1 MQSLDLFRVFRAF
14 RGLTA
19 VFRIMMYFYDNGKHN
34 MPHIHAEYQDDEAVF
49 SILDGEVI
57 SGSLPRKQTRLVQ
70 AWIELYQE
78 SLMIDWKLAV
88 SGQEP
93 LRIEPLR

>member
-1 MQSLDLFRVFRAF
+1 MVD
-14 RGLTA
+14 
-19 VFRIMMYFYDNGKHN
+19 
-34 MPHIHAEYQDDEAVF
+34 
-49 SILDGEVI
+49 
-57 SGSLPRKQTRLVQ
+57 SLPPKQMRLVQ

-93 LRIEPLR
+93 FRIEPLR

>member
-1 MQSLDLFRVFRAF
+1 MLSIEL
-14 RGLTA
+14 
-19 VFRIMMYFYDNGKHN
+19 
-34 MPHIHAEYQDDEAVF
+34 IHFFQWSVCHCSQVVCTIADYMAVF
-49 SILDGEVI
+49 SILGGEVI

-88 SGQEP
+88 TGQEP
-93 LRIEPLR
+93 HRIEPLR

>member
-1 MQSLDLFRVFRAF
+1 MTMENTICR
-14 RGLTA
+14 
-19 VFRIMMYFYDNGKHN
+19 N
-34 MPHIHAEYQDDEAVF
+34 IHAEYQDDEAVF

-78 SLMIDWKLAV
+78 SLLIDWKLAV
-88 SGQEP
+88 TGQEP
-93 LRIEPLR
+93 FRIEPLR

>member
-1 MQSLDLFRVFRAF
+1 
-14 RGLTA
+14 
-19 VFRIMMYFYDNGKHN
+19 
-34 MPHIHAEYQDDEAVF
+34 MPHIHAEYQADEAVF

-78 SLMIDWKLAV
+78 SLLIDWKLAV
-88 SGQEP
+88 AGQEP
-93 LRIEPLR
+93 FRIEPLR

>member
-1 MQSLDLFRVFRAF
+1 MPTISLFY
-14 RGLTA
+14 GI
-19 VFRIMMYFYDNGKHN
+19 RIMMYFYDTGKHN

-49 SILDGEVI
+49 SIIDGEI
-57 SGSLPRKQTRLVQ
+57 MSGNLPRKQRILVQ

-78 SLMIDWKLAV
+78 SLMVDWKLLV
-88 SGQEP
+88 SGQES

>member
-1 MQSLDLFRVFRAF
+1 
-14 RGLTA
+14 
-19 VFRIMMYFYDNGKHN
+19 MMYFSDNGKHN

-70 AWIELYQE
+70 AWIELYQD
-78 SLMIDWKLAV
+78 SLNTFKSQRSLKMSQV
-88 SGQEP
+88 
-93 LRIEPLR
+93 